1 MVNDPFRVLAG
12 TLVLFSIAVVARAI
26 GPFIPLNQLITAI
39 AIGAIVGNT
48 VGIASW
54 FEPGIAAYKV
64 WLEVGIILLGTQ
76 LVIHE
81 LFSTG
86 PVVLVLVLL
95 VIGCVFGVTEL
106 VGRFQGINPRMR
118 ALLGAGIG
126 ICGVSAVVAV
136 AGGVRARQEEIAYAV
151 TTVLIF
157 DAITLVLYPY
167 IGRTLDLTP
176 IIFGLWTGSTMFST
190 GPVAAA
196 GFAHSADAGAWAV
209 VTKLVRNS
217 LLGFVVIW
225 FSTRF
230 SKARSDGNENGI
242 MREIWQSLPKF
253 VIGFFLLAVLAN
265 AGFFSSEQLTSLEYA
280 SQWAFLVAFVGLG
293 LELRLSKMRNASVVP
308 LLVTFVVFLL
318 TSLLTLATLL
328 VYF

>member
-12 TLVLFSIAVVARAI
+12 TLVLFSIAVGARSI
-26 GPFIPLNQLITAI
+26 GPFIPLNQLIIAI

-48 VGIASW
+48 VGVASW
-54 FEPGIAAYKV
+54 FEPGVAAYRV

-86 PVVLVLVLL
+86 PVVLILVLL
-95 VIGCVFGVTEL
+95 VIGFIFGVTEL
-106 VGRFQGINPRMR
+106 VGRSQGINPRMR

-151 TTVLIF
+151 TTILIF
-157 DAITLVLYPY
+157 DAITLVLYPF

-176 IIFGLWTGSTMFST
+176 IIFGLWAGSTMFST

-196 GFAHSADAGAWAV
+196 GFAHSADAGTWAV

-230 SKARSDGNENGI
+230 SKAKSDGNNGI

-253 VIGFFLLAVLAN
+253 VISFFLLAVLAN